1 MARNRSQGGFL
12 ESRIIGLFASLFFS
26 IPTAAFIWLGV
37 NKQLA
42 FLDAGFFSSDY
53 LVACIVVF
61 FVLALLFPQLFPS
74 ILGSIWRGILK
85 VERWWGW

>member
-1 MARNRSQGGFL
+1 MARKRSQGGPIETRL
-12 ESRIIGLFASLFFS
+12 IGLFASLFFS
-26 IPTAAFIWLGV
+26 VPKAAFIWLGV

-42 FLDAGFFSSDY
+42 YSGGFLSSNY
-53 LVACIVVF
+53 LFTCII
-61 FVLALLFPQLFPS
+61 VLAVTALILPQLFPS

>member
-1 MARNRSQGGFL
+1 MKGNRNQGGFL
-12 ESRIIGLFASLFFS
+12 ESRLIGLFASLLFS
-26 IPTAAFIWLGV
+26 VPTAAFIWLGV

-42 FLDAGFFSSDY
+42 LLDAGFFTSDY
-53 LVACIVVF
+53 LVGCIVLF

-74 ILGSIWRGILK
+74 ILGSIWRGLLK